1 MIAIAASNLSEG
13 WLQAFEKLLDA
24 GGDAVNVAVAIE
36 HPVVEHEGMRSSLDE
51 FMTSCGSNNVQPLHP
66 IRTVANTIFPQAFY
80 LPRLGEEAR
89 AHLYEMQR
97 LASRVDRR
105 RNRYGTY
112 FDRLIEWRGP
122 AGTVNQLDVAIDR
135 IRSARRQGHSVG
147 NAFELELDEGPA
159 TAFSLPVYSAGK
171 DNRIMGFPCLS
182 HISLSLFDDR
192 IHMTALYRN
201 HEWVRRAYGNYL
213 GLAQLMSFI
222 ALEAGTDL
230 GDFLCVSAHATA
242 EVGHGRGFGRAA
254 LRDLA
259 TRCRDALGSQSR
271 LVSVNGKSR

>member
-1 MIAIAASNLSEG
+1 MIAITAPNLSEG
-13 WLQAFEKLLDA
+13 WLQAFEKLLDV
-24 GGDAVNVAVAIE
+24 GGEAVNVAVSIE
-36 HPVVEHEGMRSSLDE
+36 HPVVEHEAMRSSLDE
-51 FMTSCGSNNVQPLHP
+51 FVTSCGSNNGQPLHA

-80 LPRLGEEAR
+80 LPRLGDEAR

-105 RNRYGTY
+105 RNRSGTY
-112 FDRLIEWRGP
+112 FDRLIDWRGP
-122 AGTVNQLDVAIDR
+122 AGAVNQLDVAIDR
-135 IRSARRQGHSVG
+135 IRAVRRRGHSVG

-192 IHMTALYRN
+192 VHMTALYRN

-222 ALEAGTDL
+222 AVEAGTDVGEL
-230 GDFLCVSAHATA
+230 LCVSSHATA

-254 LRDLA
+254 LTDLA
-259 TRCRDALGSQSR
+259 TRCRGSLGNPSR
-271 LVSVNGKSR
+271 LISVNGARR

>member
-1 MIAIAASNLSEG
+1 MIAITAPNLSEG
-13 WLQAFEKLLDA
+13 WLQAFEKLLDV
-24 GGDAVNVAVAIE
+24 GGEAVNVAVSIE
-36 HPVVEHEGMRSSLDE
+36 HPVVEHEAMRSSLDE
-51 FMTSCGSNNVQPLHP
+51 FVTSCGSNNGQPLHA

-105 RNRYGTY
+105 RNRSGTY
-112 FDRLIEWRGP
+112 FDRLIDWRGP

-135 IRSARRQGHSVG
+135 IRSVRRQGHSVG

-159 TAFSLPVYSAGK
+159 IAFSLPVYSAGK

-192 IHMTALYRN
+192 VHMTALYRN

-222 ALEAGTDL
+222 AVETCTDVGEL
-230 GDFLCVSAHATA
+230 LCVSSHATA

-254 LRDLA
+254 LTDLA
-259 TRCRDALGSQSR
+259 TRCRGSLSNQSR
-271 LVSVNGKSR
+271 LISVNGTRR